1 MTLHI
6 KNMVCPRCIE
16 AVRHTLLQA
25 GFRVEAV
32 RLGEADIVGGLDA
45 GQKERV
51 ATLLAPLGFELLE
64 DRKSRII
71 EAMKNCLVSL
81 VRAQAVVPDAK
92 LSDYLSAKMGY
103 DYKYLSNLFSETQG
117 RTVENYFTALKIERV
132 KELLVYDELTLSE
145 IAFRLGFSSVAHLS
159 ARFKRVTGLTP
170 SRYKRT
176 GGNKRRPIDEL

>member
-16 AVRHTLLQA
+16 AVRQTLVRA
-25 GFRVEAV
+25 GFCVEAV
-32 RLGEADIVGGLDA
+32 RLGEADIVDELSA
-45 GQKERV
+45 EAKRMVSE
-51 ATLLAPLGFELLE
+51 LLAPLGFELLE

-71 EAMKNCLVSL
+71 EAMKNSL
-81 VRAQAVVPDAK
+81 VALVHAQTVVPDAK
-92 LSDYLSAKMGY
+92 LSDYLAVKLGY

-132 KELLVYDELTLSE
+132 KELLVYDELTLGE

-176 GGNKRRPIDEL
+176 CDRKRRSIDQV